1 MENNTIHSENGIT
14 AVTEPQSNNG
24 AGILS
29 ITVDNSKFRR
39 FDATIHQDCDINM
52 SGIPTT

>member
-14 AVTEPQSNNG
+14 AVTEPQSNKG

-39 FDATIHQDCDINM
+39 FDDTIHQYCEMKGENV
-52 SGIPTT
+52 